1 MGFAKPWQAC
11 VPCPLSSRAYNSAA
25 TTIPTTP
32 ARAMCEALREAPA
45 LGAGEV
51 SEASAPVPVAE
62 LPASAEL
69 LPADV
74 DVGTVNEEV
83 NEPVPAPVPVGKY
96 EDVEFA
102 LNDVKL
108 FVTVEVATL
117 CIVT

>member
-1 MGFAKPWQAC
+1 MLP
-11 VPCPLSSRAYNSAA
+11 YNSAA

-32 ARAMCEALREAPA
+32 ARAMCDAWSEAPA
-45 LGAGEV
+45 LGAGDV
-51 SEASAPVPVAE
+51 SEASDPAEVAE
-62 LPASAEL
+62 LPASVEP
-69 LPADV
+69 LPDDV
-74 DVGTVNEEV
+74 DVGMVNEEAKD
-83 NEPVPAPVPVGKY
+83 PVPVPVGKY